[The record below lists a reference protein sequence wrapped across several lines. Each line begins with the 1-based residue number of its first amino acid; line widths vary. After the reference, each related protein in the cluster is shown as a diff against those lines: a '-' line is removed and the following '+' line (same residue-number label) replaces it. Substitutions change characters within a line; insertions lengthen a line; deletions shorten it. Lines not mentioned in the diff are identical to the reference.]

1 MSVLRKHTTPKCR
14 SEVSVM
20 RLGGGVA
27 VNGKTL
33 LGLSTYL
40 NLLDIRNNIYR
51 SNLSTVTTQVYASFS
66 VGKHKINAGFYS
78 T

>member
-20 RLGGGVA
+20 RLGGGVP

-40 NLLDIRNNIYR
+40 NLLNIRNNSYR
-51 SNLSTVTTQVYASFS
+51 SNLSTVTSVCKLSQKRPSFLS
-66 VGKHKINAGFYS
+66 FGQLLL
-78 T
+78 